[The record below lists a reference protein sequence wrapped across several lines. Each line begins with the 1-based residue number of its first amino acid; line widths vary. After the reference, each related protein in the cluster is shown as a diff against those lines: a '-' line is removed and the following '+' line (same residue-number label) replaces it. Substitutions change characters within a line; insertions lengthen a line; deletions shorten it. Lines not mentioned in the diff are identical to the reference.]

1 MLSVF
6 ITAVMSANILK
17 YICVDFCLSNASHDQ
32 YCSGFAIWLTT
43 CKYPPPPHAHIQSIT
58 IT

>member
-6 ITAVMSANILK
+6 IAAVMSANILK

-43 CKYPPPPHAHIQSIT
+43 YKYPPHVHIQSIR